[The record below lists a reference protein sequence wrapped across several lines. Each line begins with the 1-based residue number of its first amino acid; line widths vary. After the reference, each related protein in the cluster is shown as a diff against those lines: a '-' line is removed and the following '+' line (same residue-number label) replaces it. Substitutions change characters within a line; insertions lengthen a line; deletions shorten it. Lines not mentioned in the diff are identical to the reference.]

1 LDHGYKKFLQDISIT
16 FLTSIVNVIIAF
28 PISIILG
35 RYLGVGELGLYRMV
49 TTIYGVCI
57 LFATMGIPASVIK
70 YVAEFQKNNDQV
82 TRIISSSI
90 YISILLGII
99 SFLIIFL
106 SSNIIGNF
114 FNMTELPL
122 LIRTISIVFPFSV
135 TCSTMLAILN
145 GFRDMKIYSLISVSQ
160 NILMLLITIIF
171 ILLGYGVVGVVNG
184 IIISNICIFIY
195 LLWKFRNYFTKISSF
210 QIINNSKI
218 LLNFGIKT
226 VIGNSVIL
234 INYYA
239 DTLMIGYFLTAEAVG
254 VYSVAVILSQFLW
267 LIPDSIQKIT
277 YPIISE
283 YHGKKRNEEINQIVT
298 KTMRYTTCI
307 LITIGIIAL
316 IYSKYAIELIYGD
329 SFGESIKP
337 FRILLIGTIIFGVV
351 KSISSVFAAIGR
363 TDLFAKIPIISA
375 IINVLLNF
383 LLIPIYGITGAAIA
397 TATSLCVYSAIM
409 VYYMKKLLRVSFDIN
424 WYTKTL
430 VLTAV
435 LIIIN
440 DITMGISR
448 IHVPKMI
455 IAFLE
460 IILIWSYLLTSEEKK
475 YLYDAAYKSKQ
486 AVCQFFCKIKDTYM

>member
-1 LDHGYKKFLQDISIT
+1 MCIRDRYNFSHINCKCYHCISNKHY
-16 FLTSIVNVIIAF
+16 SWK
-28 PISIILG
+28 ISWSWRI
-35 RYLGVGELGLYRMV
+35 RVVPNV

-298 KTMRYTTCI
+298 KTMRYTTC
-307 LITIGIIAL
+307 T
-316 IYSKYAIELIYGD
+316 
-329 SFGESIKP
+329 
-337 FRILLIGTIIFGVV
+337 V
-351 KSISSVFAAIGR
+351 
-363 TDLFAKIPIISA
+363 
-375 IINVLLNF
+375 
-383 LLIPIYGITGAAIA
+383 
-397 TATSLCVYSAIM
+397 
-409 VYYMKKLLRVSFDIN
+409 
-424 WYTKTL
+424 
-430 VLTAV
+430 
-435 LIIIN
+435 
-440 DITMGISR
+440 
-448 IHVPKMI
+448 
-455 IAFLE
+455 
-460 IILIWSYLLTSEEKK
+460 
-475 YLYDAAYKSKQ
+475 
-486 AVCQFFCKIKDTYM
+486 